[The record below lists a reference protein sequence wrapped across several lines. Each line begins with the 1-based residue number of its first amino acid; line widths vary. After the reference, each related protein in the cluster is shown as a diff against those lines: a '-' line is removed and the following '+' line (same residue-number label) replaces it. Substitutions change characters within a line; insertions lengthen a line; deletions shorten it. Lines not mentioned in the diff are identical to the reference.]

1 MLERPL
7 RPLDIQDDWQ
17 SLISRLL
24 IHTSRHSS
32 RKLLVCGPKSSGKS
46 TFSRVLA
53 NAILTRYRGRNDSG
67 GKLDL
72 RTQGVAVL
80 DLDPGQ
86 PEYSLPGQISLHHI
100 LSCNFGPPFTHPII
114 DASRESQ
121 NIRTHCFGYLS
132 PKDSSVFYMK
142 CVLDLFR
149 HYAILLREF
158 PACPLVVNCSGWIQG
173 EGVQLLNQL
182 IEDLQISN
190 VIFTSTSGPE
200 EVVEELSRTCG
211 AREVALDTITSQPF
225 ATVSRTASELR
236 TMQTLSY
243 FHLADPEGGQL
254 RWNPI
259 PLVDQAPLC
268 LSFSGQ
274 KQSIFGVLVPGE
286 AVNEEF
292 LGTILV
298 GSIVDVVLIE
308 DDAAV
313 QETLVDIEG
322 QNIPTVHTGDDNE
335 QDFDTHEEPT
345 VDAEIRNDTSNFSAM
360 DEARP
365 ESDQTHKNS
374 TSHTPTHL
382 LHPSVTRSP
391 SLIPYIRPTSHV
403 AHPLSPKHSRSLGQ
417 ALIRS
422 IDISTHTFHLLTPI
436 PVSTLASLHQEHRKL
451 VLVRGKMDTPTW
463 AYEEAFEYEK
473 NMQRKIDREKTVVEG
488 VEERDEGK
496 EAVEAMVKETPWAGI
511 SEGAK
516 RKGKGARKRSGRRDL
531 KYRSQAKNQGM

>member
-7 RPLDIQDDWQ
+7 RPLDIQDGWQ

-24 IHTSRHSS
+24 VQVPRHSS
-32 RKLLVCGPKSSGKS
+32 SKLLVCGPKSSGKS

-86 PEYSLPGQISLHHI
+86 PEYSLPGQIALHHI
-100 LSCNFGPPFTHPII
+100 RSCNFGPPFTHPII
-114 DASRESQ
+114 DSSQESQ
-121 NIRTHCFGYLS
+121 TIKTHCFGYLS
-132 PKDSSVFYMK
+132 PKESPNLFME

-149 HYAILLREF
+149 HYGILLREL
-158 PACPLVVNCSGWIQG
+158 PACPLLVNCSGWIQG
-173 EGVQLLNQL
+173 EGVRLLKQL

-190 VIFTSTSGPE
+190 VIFTSTSGPD

-211 AREVALDTITSQPF
+211 AREVAFDTITSQPF

-254 RWNPI
+254 RWNAT
-259 PLVDQAPLC
+259 PLVDQAPLR
-268 LSFSGQ
+268 LSFSGRQ
-274 KQSIFGVLVPGE
+274 QSIFAVLVPGE
-286 AVNEEF
+286 AVNDEF
-292 LGTILV
+292 LETVLE

-313 QETLVDIEG
+313 EESSSGIEA
-322 QNIPTVHTGDDNE
+322 QSVPIIDTEDDNE
-335 QDFDTHEEPT
+335 FGSDTHDEAIA
-345 VDAEIRNDTSNFSAM
+345 DAEFRSDESNLLAM
-360 DEARP
+360 DEGEAG
-365 ESDQTHKNS
+365 SYQTYRKT
-374 TSHTPTHL
+374 TSLAPSHL
-382 LHPSVTRSP
+382 RHPCVARSP
-391 SLIPYIRPTSHV
+391 SLIPYIRPTNHV
-403 AHPLSPKHSRSLGQ
+403 ARPLLPKHSRSVGQ

-436 PVSTLASLHQEHRKL
+436 SADTIASMNQQQRKL
-451 VLVRGKMDTPTW
+451 VLVRGKLDTPTW

-473 NMQRKIDREKTVVEG
+473 YIQRRIDREKTVVEG
-488 VEERDEGK
+488 TEERDDGR
-496 EAVEAMVKETPWAGI
+496 EAVEAMVEETPWAEI
-511 SEGAK
+511 SEGVK

-531 KYRSQAKNQGM
+531 RYRSQAKNQGV